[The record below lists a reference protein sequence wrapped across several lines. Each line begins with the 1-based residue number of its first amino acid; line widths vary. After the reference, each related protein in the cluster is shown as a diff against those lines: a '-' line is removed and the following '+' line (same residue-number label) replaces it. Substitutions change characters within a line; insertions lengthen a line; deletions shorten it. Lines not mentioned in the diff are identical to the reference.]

1 MHLASVTT
9 LMRIS
14 PDWKTFHKLL
24 ERAFPTPNKIVQEEM
39 EYGDDVH
46 DDVIDM
52 EVMVAPEE

>member
-1 MHLASVTT
+1 
-9 LMRIS
+9 MRIS